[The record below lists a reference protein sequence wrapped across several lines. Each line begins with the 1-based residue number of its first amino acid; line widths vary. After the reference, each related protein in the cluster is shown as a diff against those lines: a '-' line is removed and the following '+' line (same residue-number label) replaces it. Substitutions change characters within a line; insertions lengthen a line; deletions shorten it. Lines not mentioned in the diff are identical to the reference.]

1 MPRWSAASSPDFR
14 GPAAGELHLTRLLL
28 FGGSFDPIHHGHL
41 IAARAAAEQL
51 AISRVILVPCAAPP
65 HKPDRVLAPAADRLA
80 MCRLAAAGETL
91 LEVDDFEVRAGPP
104 SFTLRTV
111 RHYVERRPDAAIH
124 WLIGADSLR
133 ELTSWHRIRELA
145 DLCTFVTASRPGC
158 AEPDWTALGAAVSP
172 QALERIR
179 AHVMPTPEI
188 RISASEIRARVRAGR
203 SVRYLLPEAVIA
215 HILERGLYAS

>member
-1 MPRWSAASSPDFR
+1 M
-14 GPAAGELHLTRLLL
+14 TRLLL

-41 IAARAAAEQL
+41 IAARAAAEHL
-51 AISRVILVPCAAPP
+51 AFSRVILVPCAAPP

-80 MCRLAAAGETL
+80 MCRLATAGEAL
-91 LEVDDFEVRAGPP
+91 FEVDDFEVRAGPP

-111 RHYVERRPDAAIH
+111 RHYAERRPGAAIH

-145 DLCTFVTASRPGC
+145 ELCTFVTVARPSC
-158 AEPDWTALGAAVSP
+158 LAPDWTALGGAVEP
-172 QALERIR
+172 GALERLR
-179 AHVMPTPEI
+179 SHVLPTPEI